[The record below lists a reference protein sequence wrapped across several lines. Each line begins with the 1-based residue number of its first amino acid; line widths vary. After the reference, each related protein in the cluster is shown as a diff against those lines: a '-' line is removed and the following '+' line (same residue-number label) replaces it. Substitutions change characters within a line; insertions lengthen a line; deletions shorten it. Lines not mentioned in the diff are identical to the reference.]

1 MFAFLTP
8 IKVQKMETPGRP
20 ILLTTK
26 DAQELVGVSANT
38 LRDWRKQG
46 LPFVLVGSQ
55 PRYLEKSIIEWLTDK
70 QIANVSAE

>member
-1 MFAFLTP
+1 
-8 IKVQKMETPGRP
+8 METPVRP